1 MQQLADHRFF
11 ERTCGNLDIIIG
23 KKCEGTTIN
32 ISLNG
37 MLSTVNCFVKR
48 GSKVNILIL
57 FGVGIKLKGVCT
69 RCEKLSQEDEYIV
82 AVNFDQKM
90 SDSVK
95 KQLLEAINGCD
106 DV

>member
-1 MQQLADHRFF
+1 MQEAENYRFF

-23 KKCEGTTIN
+23 KKCNGQTIN

-37 MLSTVNCFVKR
+37 MLASVNCFVKR
-48 GSKVNILIL
+48 GSKINILIS

-90 SDSVK
+90 SESVK
-95 KQLLEAINGCD
+95 KQLSDAINGCA